1 LTVIDGFTLDRSDL
15 EAFAFGLARPE
26 CVLPEPDGSL
36 WVSDQ
41 RGALSHVQPDGTVR
55 TIGSMGGAP
64 NGFARDP
71 DGLFWIADIEG
82 GRVCRM
88 DTLGRHEVVI
98 DRYQGKPIGSANF
111 LMADPAGDLW
121 LSVSTRTLPRSR
133 ALAEPV
139 PDGAVYRIKRLGTQ
153 AWAEPV
159 CVASGFHFTNEIRLA
174 PDRSA
179 LLVAE
184 TALGRVTRIDV
195 DQGGLPAGSAR
206 PYGPAPVFPE
216 AHVDGI
222 VFDSDGNLWVTEIRR
237 NALLVITPQGRSHV
251 VFEDP
256 EGTAIRK
263 PTSLCFAGP
272 DLRTVIVGSL
282 VDDHLKRFRSPV
294 PGCTPVHWSW
304 YGGRPTS

>member
-1 LTVIDGFTLDRSDL
+1 VIDAFTLDRSDL
-15 EAFAFGLARPE
+15 EAFAFGLSRPE

-36 WVSDQ
+36 WVSDE
-41 RGALSHVQPDGTVR
+41 RGSLSHVQADGSVR

-88 DTLGRHEVVI
+88 DADGRHEVVI
-98 DRYQGKPIGSANF
+98 DRHQGRPIGSANF
-111 LMADPAGDLW
+111 LMADRNGDLW
-121 LSVSTRTLPRSR
+121 LSVSTRVLPRSR
-133 ALAEPV
+133 ALAQPV
-139 PDGAVYRIKRLGTQ
+139 PDGAVYRIRRLGPGT
-153 AWAEPV
+153 WAEPV
-159 CVASGFHFTNEIRLA
+159 CFAAGFHFTNEVRIA
-174 PDRSA
+174 PDRRA

-184 TALGRVTRIDV
+184 TALGRISRIDLD
-195 DQGGLPAGSAR
+195 DQGQPLGKAR
-206 PYGPAPVFPE
+206 PFGPAPVFPD

-222 VFDSDGNLWVTEIRR
+222 VFDSEGNLWVTEIRR
-237 NALLVITPQGRSHV
+237 NALLVITPQGRSHI

-256 EGTAIRK
+256 EGAVMRK
-263 PTSLCFAGP
+263 PTSLCFAGA

-294 PGCTPVHWSW
+294 PGCEPVHWRWHNS
-304 YGGRPTS
+304 GRCS